1 MVVTSTDFKNNIRKY
16 MELSKKENI
25 IVTKNGKDIAKLI
38 GVKKSE
44 TPVTDSLIGIIKT
57 SEEINLKQERE
68 ERLKY
73 LFENVTY

>member
-38 GVKKSE
+38 GVKNSE
-44 TPVTDSLIGIIKT
+44 TPLTDSLIGIIKT
-57 SEEINLKQERE
+57 PEEINLEQERE

-73 LFENVTY
+73 LFKNVTY